1 MGRTN
6 PDDAVAED
14 ALPLWCGGRHQI
26 PSDFLRHTVILLRA
40 VIYGEDRR
48 ADVLS
53 GVQLVARAS
62 SRAFR
67 IAK

>member
-1 MGRTN
+1 
-6 PDDAVAED
+6 
-14 ALPLWCGGRHQI
+14 
-26 PSDFLRHTVILLRA
+26 